1 MDELEYTERLAPTG
15 LELDNQAK
23 AFLNETAK
31 WAKFLAIFGFVL
43 IGLFMIFGLFMLS
56 SLDMFS
62 RFIPNFENSGGL
74 LGVGMGLFYI
84 FLTVLYLYPIWKL
97 FEFANFSKKALNS
110 NDSHLLT
117 QALESQ
123 KSLFKFMGILMI
135 LLLCFYACMFLF
147 TLGSFAFL

>member
-1 MDELEYTERLAPTG
+1 MDGLEYTEKLTRSG
-15 LELDNQAK
+15 LEIDTQAK

-31 WAKFLAIFGFVL
+31 WAKFLAIVGFVLVGFFLLFGFV
-43 IGLFMIFGLFMLS
+43 MLS

-62 RFIPNFENSGGL
+62 RFIPNLENSGSL
-74 LGVGMGLFYI
+74 LGVGMGIFYI
-84 FLTVLYLYPIWKL
+84 LVTVLYLYPLWKL
-97 FEFANFSKKALNS
+97 YEFANFSKKALNS

-123 KSLFKFMGILMI
+123 KSLLKFMGILMI